1 MTKSVSPEDERLA
14 SQPYT
19 PMANVTADVRVA
31 NALDYIATQLG
42 EINRKLDRRTDKV
55 ERVIVDPKGQLRT

>member
-14 SQPYT
+14 SQPYML
-19 PMANVTADVRVA
+19 MANVTADVRVA
-31 NALDYIATQLG
+31 NALDYISMQLG

-55 ERVIVDPKGQLRT
+55 SCRRPTEHL

>member
-31 NALDYIATQLG
+31 KLDHIATQLG
-42 EINRKLDRRTDKV
+42 EINRRLDRRTDKV
-55 ERVIVDPKGQLRT
+55 QRVIVDPKGQLRT